1 MDLLGFVVAMAGV
14 LVLAHRYGKAL
25 DRVKELEEENK
36 ALKVVAESATRV
48 ALEQKTE
55 KEG

>member
-14 LVLAHRYGKAL
+14 VVLAHRYGKAL

-36 ALKVVAESATRV
+36 ALKVVADSATRV
-48 ALEQKTE
+48 AMQKTE

>member
-1 MDLLGFVVAMAGV
+1 MQIIGFIVAVVGV

-25 DRVKELEEENK
+25 DRIEELEQENK
-36 ALKVVAESATRV
+36 ALKVVADSATRV
-48 ALEQKTE
+48 ALE